1 MAFAST
7 ARVQALTQDYFMPRV
22 VDTILN
28 SNVLAAK
35 LLANA
40 KKFRGE
46 AMKFPVKVSK
56 NATGGSAS
64 GYDTL
69 DTNSTDNIVKL
80 SYAPKWHY
88 KAVSLPLD
96 EITANNGSE
105 EKVLD
110 LIDIHTA
117 GAAHDMADDLGTVFY
132 SDGTGNS
139 SKNFL
144 GLSAIVDDG
153 GTVATIG
160 GLSRSTYTTLQSTVT
175 ASGGTVS
182 LAKLSTLHS
191 AAAHGSIKPTLGLTT
206 ETVWN
211 LIETLIAPQERIMK
225 DVPLMKGGVTGS
237 GGLTG
242 IIYRGVPIVA
252 DEKCTS
258 GVFFWLNEAN
268 LQFYGD
274 KMAMAKPINFK
285 GGDIV
290 GNDYES
296 LKGLGFSYTD
306 WKQPVNQN
314 AIVSHIFCYGEL
326 VTDDPGNHAKLTGI
340 TST

>member
-22 VDTILN
+22 VDTILG
-28 SNVLAAK
+28 SNVWAARV
-35 LLANA
+35 LSGA

-46 AMKFPVKVSK
+46 AMKFPIKTAK
-56 NATGGSAS
+56 NTTGGSAA

-96 EITANNGSE
+96 EITANQGSE

-117 GAAHDMADDLGTVFY
+117 SAGQDFADDLGTVFMA
-132 SDGTGNS
+132 DGTGNN

-144 GLSAIVDDG
+144 GLGAIVDDG
-153 GTVATIG
+153 GSVATIG
-160 GLSRSTYTTLQSTVT
+160 GLSRSTYTTLASTVT

-191 AAAHGSIKPTLGLTT
+191 AVTSGTEKPTLGLTT

-211 LIETLIAPQERIMK
+211 LIESLIAPQERIVK
-225 DVPLMKGGVTGS
+225 DLPLMKNGVAGS
-237 GGLTG
+237 SGLTAL
-242 IIYRGVPIVA
+242 YHRGVPIVA

-258 GVFFWLNEAN
+258 GVFFFLNEKYI
-268 LQFYGD
+268 QFYGD

-285 GGDIV
+285 SGDIV

-306 WKQPVNQN
+306 WKQPVNQ
-314 AIVSHIFCYGEL
+314 AAVVSHIFCYGEL
-326 VTDDPGNHAKLTGI
+326 TTDNPKRQGKLTGI
-340 TST
+340 TSV